1 MHEEH
6 EKTIHDYQINVVE
19 RGRATTSRHRVYID
33 AGRYAQA
40 TASNIKPRHASKMH
54 G

>member
-6 EKTIHDYQINVVE
+6 EKTIHDYQKSTLLNV
-19 RGRATTSRHRVYID
+19 ATSRDRVYID

-40 TASNIKPRHASKMH
+40 TASNIKRDMH
-54 G
+54 L